1 MFVVIWP
8 RGKHFIKHRYFKFKI
23 CKFLILL
30 TDVENRT
37 VCWKLLF
44 TIWTLWQFIA
54 KRLKLNF
61 HSNACFNHY
70 FIMLSSVHHRKY
82 IFATSKKMQS
92 EKDALVQINTN
103 LSANIFQNSFW
114 LQIVGKKAKFR
125 TMNKRWILQEKIKN
139 ITSDNIFSFWHNQ
152 SKSQKWFSQYFH
164 FGVKKKMWLKW
175 FQFNMV
181 KLVYVKNF
189 W

>member
-1 MFVVIWP
+1 
-8 RGKHFIKHRYFKFKI
+8 
-23 CKFLILL
+23 
-30 TDVENRT
+30 
-37 VCWKLLF
+37 
-44 TIWTLWQFIA
+44 
-54 KRLKLNF
+54 
-61 HSNACFNHY
+61 
-70 FIMLSSVHHRKY
+70 MLETSVHHLNSLTIYSKKTKIKFSFECMLQSLLYYAKQCSSQKIYFRY
-82 IFATSKKMQS
+82 IKKMQS

-103 LSANIFQNSFW
+103 LSLNIFQNSFW

-125 TMNKRWILQEKIKN
+125 TMNKRLILQEKIKN

-164 FGVKKKMWLKW
+164 FGVKKKMRLKW